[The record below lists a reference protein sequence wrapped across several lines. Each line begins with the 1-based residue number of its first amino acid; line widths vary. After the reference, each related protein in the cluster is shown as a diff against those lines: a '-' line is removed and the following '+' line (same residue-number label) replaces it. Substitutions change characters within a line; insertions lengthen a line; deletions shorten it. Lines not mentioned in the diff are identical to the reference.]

1 MTFEH
6 NTPVPMT
13 CPECGGRSFSWII
26 EEVQFGDIQK
36 YENDTFEEVGMKRGE
51 VVGSDVE
58 EEGVY
63 CTNCD
68 ERRDRDELVPAD
80 EETTINQE
88 SA

>member
-1 MTFEH
+1 MTSEK
-6 NTPVPMT
+6 NTPVPMA
-13 CPECGGRSFSWII
+13 CPQCGGRSFSWVI

-36 YENDTFEEVGMKRGE
+36 YEDGTFEEVGMKRGE

-58 EEGVY
+58 DEGVY

-80 EETTINQE
+80 EVTIINQE
-88 SA
+88 GT